1 MSGTREFKAYGTY
14 EPQVRKMVNNNNVN
28 TCATFFDSDEDLVKP
43 FELNFFEALKRYKSQ
58 GLTKGIIPCFIDLW
72 DMDANEFATKH
83 AVLLIF
89 DRKQIFLYD
98 PNGGVYDKK
107 IKKYPHTP
115 SRYLYFN
122 SDTKDVYTSGL
133 IEKIYNIKTSKGLG
147 IQSTAPSVCPSD
159 TNYIGDG
166 GYCMFYV
173 RQALDIFIDEY
184 MNDNKVNLINIAKQ
198 LSNIEGEG
206 ANLFTTGTNLEDYS
220 VSLAETHL
228 APPNNG
234 GGKRRS
240 LKNNRKKKLSK
251 KLIKI

>member
-1 MSGTREFKAYGTY
+1 MSGTKEFKAYGTY
-14 EPQVRKMVNNNNVN
+14 EPTVRKMVNNNNVN
-28 TCATFFDSDEDLVKP
+28 TCTIFFNSEVDLVKP
-43 FELNFFEALKRYKSQ
+43 FELNFFEALKKYTDQ
-58 GLTKGIIPCFIDLW
+58 GLTSGIIPCFIDLW
-72 DMDANEFATKH
+72 DMEANQFATKH

-122 SDTKDVYTSGL
+122 SDTGDIYTSVL

-173 RQALDIFIDEY
+173 RQALDIFIKEY
-184 MNDNKVNLINIAKQ
+184 MKDNKVNLTNIAKR

-206 ANLFTTGTNLEDYS
+206 TDLFTTGTNLEEYS
-220 VSLAETHL
+220 VSLAKAHL
-228 APPNNG
+228 APPNNR
-234 GGKRRS
+234 GGKRS
-240 LKNNRKKKLSK
+240 LRKKKRSK
-251 KLIKI
+251 KLIKILKS